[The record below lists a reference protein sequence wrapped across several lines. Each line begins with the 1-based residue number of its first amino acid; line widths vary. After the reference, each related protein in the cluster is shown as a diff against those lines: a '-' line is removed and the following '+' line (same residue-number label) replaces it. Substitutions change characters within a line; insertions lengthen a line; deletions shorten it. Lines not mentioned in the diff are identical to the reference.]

1 MTTAAWRQV
10 TSSEPCPIC
19 GKSDW
24 CRRSADGAAAICRR
38 VDTGEGQERED
49 RAGGT
54 FWLYHLNGAPQR
66 PYTPPTDAEP
76 DRGDPDTLHRVY
88 AALLKSLALSAAHRD
103 ALLGRGLPAEVIQR
117 AGYRTLPARGRAEL
131 AGKLADAFGADVCA
145 TVPGWY
151 VKAERG
157 ESWPSL
163 AGAAGLVVP
172 CRDAD
177 GRIVALK
184 VRADDPGPDRPRYS
198 YMSSSSRGGP
208 GPGAPVH
215 LPVGRGDRVAG
226 EVRLTEGELKA
237 DVATAL
243 SGLLTVS
250 VPGVSNWRPALPVLH
265 QLGAETVRLAFDAD
279 AETNPHVARALARC
293 AAALQADGFRVLL
306 ETWPADAGKG
316 IDDLLAA
323 GGTPETKEAEPMPE
337 EGQAA
342 SARIVVTGRY
352 FDQKIDDARA
362 AVEAANNPPDLFMR
376 AGELVEVAPD
386 ETGWP
391 VIRGVKVSSL
401 RDRMARAAAWCKLVK
416 AGPPDAPQW
425 KETPTDPP
433 KDVVE
438 SAMARP
444 ELWRVP
450 PLEAV
455 TQVPTLRPDGSLL
468 LTPGYDA
475 PTRLYYIPPRHLRL
489 PPVPDAPTQEQA
501 AEALARVW
509 RLFAEFPFVDPEA
522 DRAGIL
528 ALLLTPI
535 VRAAVVGP
543 TPMSLIDAPQQGTG
557 KSLLAELVSIVA
569 IGQSSFANAPAKEDE
584 AEWRKLLTTLLAAGN
599 TVIAFDNVDG
609 VLRSAALAKAITDTS
624 WTDRYLS
631 TNKECRVPVRATW
644 IATGNN
650 LRIGGDL
657 ARRCYRIRI
666 DARTAEP
673 WERKGFTIP
682 NVRGYALKH
691 RGELLADLL
700 TMARAWYAAG
710 QPEAPGLPNL
720 GSFEEW
726 RRIVGG
732 ILAFAGV
739 RGFLAN
745 LRELYEEADP
755 DAAAWRAFLE
765 AWRDVYGSEPVT
777 TKQVADV
784 IDAAV
789 KGADQG
795 SLMAEEEA
803 PREALAEALP
813 EFLRQPDGRVN
824 RRSMGKQLD
833 KVAGRRYP
841 PDNIRLERET
851 SDSDTHRARWRVVA
865 DRNAGSSNPLLE
877 PISEG
882 SPAFP
887 AFVRTNAWGKD
898 SADDSSLAYRV
909 EQTPET
915 PDSTDKPALQADSSS
930 GVSVAN
936 AGDDDDCNP
945 QGEDW

>member
-1 MTTAAWRQV
+1 MPD
-10 TSSEPCPIC
+10 EEGP
-19 GKSDW
+19 
-24 CRRSADGAAAICRR
+24 AAA
-38 VDTGEGQERED
+38 
-49 RAGGT
+49 
-54 FWLYHLNGAPQR
+54 
-66 PYTPPTDAEP
+66 
-76 DRGDPDTLHRVY
+76 
-88 AALLKSLALSAAHRD
+88 
-103 ALLGRGLPAEVIQR
+103 
-117 AGYRTLPARGRAEL
+117 
-131 AGKLADAFGADVCA
+131 
-145 TVPGWY
+145 
-151 VKAERG
+151 
-157 ESWPSL
+157 
-163 AGAAGLVVP
+163 
-172 CRDAD
+172 
-177 GRIVALK
+177 
-184 VRADDPGPDRPRYS
+184 
-198 YMSSSSRGGP
+198 
-208 GPGAPVH
+208 
-215 LPVGRGDRVAG
+215 
-226 EVRLTEGELKA
+226 
-237 DVATAL
+237 
-243 SGLLTVS
+243 
-250 VPGVSNWRPALPVLH
+250 
-265 QLGAETVRLAFDAD
+265 
-279 AETNPHVARALARC
+279 
-293 AAALQADGFRVLL
+293 
-306 ETWPADAGKG
+306 
-316 IDDLLAA
+316 
-323 GGTPETKEAEPMPE
+323 
-337 EGQAA
+337 
-342 SARIVVTGRY
+342 ARIVVTGRY
-352 FDQKIDDARA
+352 FDEKIDAARA

-376 AGELVEVAPD
+376 AGELVEVTPD

-416 AGPPDAPQW
+416 SGPAAAPQW

-438 SAMARP
+438 SALARP
-444 ELWRVP
+444 ELWHVP

-475 PTRLYYIPPRHLRL
+475 PTRLFYIPPHHLRL
-489 PPVPDAPTQEQA
+489 PAVPDAPTQAQA

-543 TPMSLIDAPQQGTG
+543 TPLCLIDAPQQGTG

-650 LRIGGDL
+650 LRVGGDL
-657 ARRCYRIRI
+657 ARRCYRVRI

-673 WERKGFTIP
+673 WERKDFTIP
-682 NVRGYALKH
+682 DVRGYALEH

-700 TMARAWYAAG
+700 TMARGWYAAG
-710 QPEAPGLPNL
+710 QPKAPGLPNL

-732 ILAFAGV
+732 ILGFAGV

-765 AWRDVYGSEPVT
+765 AWRDVYGSDPVT

-784 IDAAV
+784 IDAAI

-795 SLMAEEEA
+795 SLLAEEEA

-813 EFLRQPDGRVN
+813 EFLRQDNGRVN

-841 PDNIRLERET
+841 PDNIRLEREAG
-851 SDSDTHRARWRVVA
+851 DSNTHRARWRVVA
-865 DRNAGSSNPLLE
+865 DRNAASSNPLLE
-877 PISEG
+877 PVSEG
-882 SPAFP
+882 SAAFA

-898 SADDSSLAYRV
+898 SADDSSLESGV
-909 EQTPET
+909 EQTPQT
-915 PDSTDKPALQADSSS
+915 PQEDNKPALQADSRC
-930 GVSVAN
+930 GVSNAN
-936 AGDDDDCNP
+936 AADDGDRDLFTLDDEADP
-945 QGEDW
+945 KGEDW